1 MEMLEKI
8 FAFGESAK
16 LVLRGPRSR
25 DPIGPTAQ
33 EISRGESWSS
43 AKWFESSR
51 ERERERERIHD
62 AGSKRGDHDEDE
74 LRRGEG
80 NREGPRYREEGLRRN
95 QENRHLSQVRRRGK
109 VF

>member
-51 ERERERERIHD
+51 ERERERERKARIM
-62 AGSKRGDHDEDE
+62 DHGACSFSEPRSF
-74 LRRGEG
+74 LR
-80 NREGPRYREEGLRRN
+80 P
-95 QENRHLSQVRRRGK
+95 SV
-109 VF
+109 

>member
-51 ERERERERIHD
+51 ERERIHD
-62 AGSKRGDHDEDE
+62 AGSRGDHDEDSFVGARVTVRAPVAGGACGGT
-74 LRRGEG
+74 RRTVT
-80 NREGPRYREEGLRRN
+80 
-95 QENRHLSQVRRRGK
+95 SISRRRGK